1 MCTFKVKYYYNNQ
14 KNITNDRFILAI
26 VNYSLKI
33 AFKNKPQLVNVPKIP
48 HNVQAK
54 SIINLEV
61 NNLLKK
67 EFFTKCPNGQDD
79 FISTILTKEKK
90 NGTFETILNLKYLD
104 GFVEYKH
111 FKMESL
117 EDAFKIIKEDGWMAN
132 VDLKDAFFTI
142 LVHILYQKYFKFE
155 SFNQFYKFLGMQNG
169 HSNAIRVFTEN
180 FKTSLWILSDCNWT
194 RTQNHLVCKRTLNH
208 LAKLAT

>member
-1 MCTFKVKYYYNNQ
+1 M
-14 KNITNDRFILAI
+14 
-26 VNYSLKI
+26 
-33 AFKNKPQLVNVPKIP
+33 PKWTGWLYFY
-48 HNVQAK
+48 Q
-54 SIINLEV
+54 
-61 NNLLKK
+61 
-67 EFFTKCPNGQDD
+67 
-79 FISTILTKEKK
+79 EKK

-117 EDAFKIIKEDGWMAN
+117 EYAFKIIKEDGWMAN

-208 LAKLAT
+208 LAKLATWLSSVLNTYLYGAFDCMFLPCHIRILEWIHSL